1 VGHTDFIDVSKKTEN
16 LYRGCHLMGRYLAQR
31 LVYGVL
37 TFLLIASFTF
47 FLMDLLPGSPFQNQE
62 KLSPEQL
69 NILRDKYNLNDPLPQ
84 RYAAYMVNL
93 FQGDLGVSFKYDSR
107 PVTDLIS
114 ERIGPSAQLG
124 VQALVLGVLLGL
136 VLGVVAALRHNT
148 VVDYGAMFISV
159 LGISVPSFVFAS
171 LLQYYVGVK
180 WGALPVAFWESPA
193 HTILPTISL
202 SLGVTASIAR
212 FVRTE
217 MLEVTGQDYVTL
229 AKAKGLDGQSITWK
243 HMVRNA
249 LIPAITILGP
259 MTAALITGTFVIEK
273 IFAVPGLGELFVSS
287 ITQNDYTVI
296 MGTTLF
302 FSAIFILMIL
312 IVDLLYGVVDPRIR
326 LGGSK

>member
-1 VGHTDFIDVSKKTEN
+1 
-16 LYRGCHLMGRYLAQR
+16 
-31 LVYGVL
+31 
-37 TFLLIASFTF
+37 
-47 FLMDLLPGSPFQNQE
+47 
-62 KLSPEQL
+62 
-69 NILRDKYNLNDPLPQ
+69 
-84 RYAAYMVNL
+84 
-93 FQGDLGVSFKYDSR
+93 
-107 PVTDLIS
+107 
-114 ERIGPSAQLG
+114 
-124 VQALVLGVLLGL
+124 
-136 VLGVVAALRHNT
+136 
-148 VVDYGAMFISV
+148 
-159 LGISVPSFVFAS
+159 
-171 LLQYYVGVK
+171 
-180 WGALPVAFWESPA
+180 
-193 HTILPTISL
+193 
-202 SLGVTASIAR
+202 
-212 FVRTE
+212 